1 MVVCTTVMM
10 VVLMVMVVVMVMVVT
25 VRGTVGAA
33 FGLESSLDFVQC
45 GSKTAQHF
53 FNHVIGPNTQGVFA
67 DFRRK
72 MAIPKVPGEPHQ
84 LVTIS
89 MPDFHQG
96 FSSGSDPEPS
106 SIVEL
111 ESVAVGHRDRLR

>member
-1 MVVCTTVMM
+1 MVVCTIVMTVI
-10 VVLMVMVVVMVMVVT
+10 LMVMAVVMVMVVI
-25 VRGTVGAA
+25 VCGTVGAA
-33 FGLESSLDFVQC
+33 FGLESSLDFIQR
-45 GSKTAQHF
+45 GSKTEQHF
-53 FNHVIGPNTQGVFA
+53 FNHVIGPDTQGIFA
-67 DFRRK
+67 DFRRE
-72 MAIPKVPGEPHQ
+72 MAISKVPGEPHQ
-84 LVTIS
+84 LVTIC